1 MNVCPAGPDGAL
13 STVVV
18 YGTIWRGGF
27 AVNCSLLRSVVIA
40 STLLGIISPATAGEL
55 RGRLLLGD
63 KPATGVT
70 VSAVPYEPPL
80 DEARREARRAS
91 APQPLTSVKTAPDGS
106 FVLTVPA
113 EPGKE
118 RLFTVRADGGGVVPA
133 AIEGVWSSTESADLG
148 EHVLLPASKLAGKVT
163 DAKGTPVAD
172 AEVVLVAAP
181 ARFTEPELESAPR
194 VTKTATD
201 GTFRFDDAG
210 ARYNALTVNKPGLL
224 VARRTNV
231 KAGALQT
238 PIVLSTG
245 VPVAGVVKKTDGTSP
260 APGALVR
267 VEGAVTTRWVETAE
281 DGSFTIPNAPAGAVA
296 VVADAGEGG
305 YVEHRGLT
313 LPLPEGKA
321 LTLVLRPPSAITGRT
336 VDAKTGR
343 VVPRAKIELRG
354 GGNLRI
360 ARSGPDGTYALRG
373 LPPQTWS
380 VRADEPRYVP
390 WIHSGLAVHAG
401 ENKKLDIPLVLGAIL
416 TGRVT
421 DENGLP
427 IAGAIGALSPVRSS
441 VIARYLRFMRQREGP
456 AFRTVKDG
464 TFKATRLAPGENQ
477 ILTVA
482 QPDFETTIIGGVTL
496 VGGATKTGLAVV
508 LQRGAVISGVVKDG
522 NAQPIAGAEITLSQD
537 LTFRGSR
544 GGTRAFLSVA
554 GGPGGGR
561 KGDTTGGD
569 GRFSIR
575 GVAPGEYAITVTR
588 SGYATERV
596 EAVKVAKGE
605 PRAPIEVT
613 LSPGA
618 FIAGR
623 VVHKSGTGAE
633 GFTVFTSPS
642 GGLRLGGR
650 ARSEQPTGS
659 DGAFFVEGLKVGQS
673 YDLQLVG
680 PTGLAGEKHGVTA
693 PASGIDLTVAG
704 TGRITGHAR
713 DAQSG
718 LPLTDFPV
726 GFEPNRAVR
735 GGMAQLSVRR
745 AAPGQSG
752 GVGLPINVHSEE
764 GAFTL
769 DDVPAGSWR
778 VVVTADGYQPA
789 RTSGVVVEEGG
800 VTDGVE
806 VKVSKGVVV
815 KGHVTDAQSGAPIA
829 NASVT
834 FTQSGSPGAPIMI
847 LSEATDSG
855 LTTDADGRFEADGL
869 APGTQTVH
877 VTHPDYTDASQSFTV
892 QADGASVE
900 IHMDQGGVLGG
911 TVTSDTGQ
919 PVAGADVMISQA
931 GGGGFRFGDFA
942 GLGSQPTVTDTA
954 GRFSFD
960 HLSPGRYTLAASL
973 RSATSAPL
981 DVVLQAGQPQENLVL
996 QLTVGSTIQ
1005 GTVSGLPPE
1014 MLTGATVM
1022 ASASEG
1028 YFQSTRVGADA
1039 TFEFDNVPS
1048 GVVTLRGTAI
1058 DATGSTRSVTKQ
1070 VTASDDQPMLAT
1082 ELVFEQGFTLSGRV
1096 TQNGQPVGSAMVFAA
1111 LQGGGGRQAS
1121 ARTDDSGSYTLAGLQ
1136 DGTYTVGAVS
1146 SLTSGMASKRTT
1158 ITLTSDQSLDIAF
1171 PSAGISGQV
1180 VEADSKAPL
1189 PDASV
1194 TIAAQDATGGPTRT
1208 LGASTDSNGQFSF
1221 TNLDEGPYALTASKP
1236 DYQLAQRNVTAA
1248 EEGTEGLV
1256 VELSRGAGIAI
1267 KVLDGVY
1274 GIPLRGVMVRV
1285 LDGQGSSVYGPA
1297 SITLDSSGQG
1307 EIPSLP
1313 PGGYTVIADA
1323 SGYAPTR
1330 RDGVVVP
1337 SPAVTLALTPG
1348 GTVLIQSGPK
1358 TLESGT
1364 ASGTITSAIG
1374 WPVLLSL
1381 FNLQGQVVLS
1391 QPSLTLRNV
1400 PSGSYILSITGT
1412 DIAQSFTVNE
1422 GGSTVLQLP

>member
-1 MNVCPAGPDGAL
+1 
-13 STVVV
+13 VV
-18 YGTIWRGGF
+18 
-27 AVNCSLLRSVVIA
+27 
-40 STLLGIISPATAGEL
+40 
-55 RGRLLLGD
+55 
-63 KPATGVT
+63 
-70 VSAVPYEPPL
+70 
-80 DEARREARRAS
+80 
-91 APQPLTSVKTAPDGS
+91 Q
-106 FVLTVPA
+106 
-113 EPGKE
+113 
-118 RLFTVRADGGGVVPA
+118 
-133 AIEGVWSSTESADLG
+133 
-148 EHVLLPASKLAGKVT
+148 
-163 DAKGTPVAD
+163 
-172 AEVVLVAAP
+172 
-181 ARFTEPELESAPR
+181 
-194 VTKTATD
+194 
-201 GTFRFDDAG
+201 
-210 ARYNALTVNKPGLL
+210 
-224 VARRTNV
+224 
-231 KAGALQT
+231 
-238 PIVLSTG
+238 
-245 VPVAGVVKKTDGTSP
+245 
-260 APGALVR
+260 
-267 VEGAVTTRWVETAE
+267 
-281 DGSFTIPNAPAGAVA
+281 
-296 VVADAGEGG
+296 
-305 YVEHRGLT
+305 
-313 LPLPEGKA
+313 
-321 LTLVLRPPSAITGRT
+321 
-336 VDAKTGR
+336 
-343 VVPRAKIELRG
+343 
-354 GGNLRI
+354 
-360 ARSGPDGTYALRG
+360 
-373 LPPQTWS
+373 
-380 VRADEPRYVP
+380 
-390 WIHSGLAVHAG
+390 
-401 ENKKLDIPLVLGAIL
+401 
-416 TGRVT
+416 
-421 DENGLP
+421 
-427 IAGAIGALSPVRSS
+427 
-441 VIARYLRFMRQREGP
+441 
-456 AFRTVKDG
+456 
-464 TFKATRLAPGENQ
+464 
-477 ILTVA
+477 
-482 QPDFETTIIGGVTL
+482 
-496 VGGATKTGLAVV
+496 
-508 LQRGAVISGVVKDG
+508 
-522 NAQPIAGAEITLSQD
+522 
-537 LTFRGSR
+537 
-544 GGTRAFLSVA
+544 
-554 GGPGGGR
+554 
-561 KGDTTGGD
+561 
-569 GRFSIR
+569 
-575 GVAPGEYAITVTR
+575 
-588 SGYATERV
+588 
-596 EAVKVAKGE
+596 GE
-605 PRAPIEVT
+605 PHPPIEVT

-623 VVHKSGTGAE
+623 VTRKSGSGAE
-633 GFTVFTSPS
+633 GFTVFASPP
-642 GGLRLGGR
+642 GGLRPGGR
-650 ARSEQPTGS
+650 ATSDQPTGP
-659 DGAFFVEGLKVGQS
+659 DGAFFIEGLKVGQS

-680 PTGLAGEKHGVTA
+680 PTGMAGEKRGVMA
-693 PASGIDLTVAG
+693 PASAVDFTVAG

-718 LPLTDFPV
+718 LPLTDFQV
-726 GFEPNRAVR
+726 AFEPDRSGR
-735 GGMAQLSVRR
+735 GGMFQMVVRR
-745 AAPGQSG
+745 AAPGQTS
-752 GVGLPINVHSEE
+752 GVGQPINVHSEE

-769 DDVPAGSWR
+769 DDVPAGTWS
-778 VVVTADGYQPA
+778 VAVTADGYQPA
-789 RTSGVVVEEGG
+789 HTGGVVVEEGS
-800 VTDGVE
+800 VADGVE
-806 VKVSKGVVV
+806 VKVTKGAVV
-815 KGHVTDAQSGAPIA
+815 KGHVTDAQSGAPVA

-834 FTQSGSPGAPIMI
+834 FTQSGSPRAPVMI
-847 LSEATDSG
+847 LSEATDSE

-877 VTHPDYTDASQSFTV
+877 VTHPDYTDASQSFNV
-892 QADGASVE
+892 QANGASVE
-900 IHMDQGGVLGG
+900 IHMDQGGVLAG
-911 TVTSDTGQ
+911 TVASSTGQ
-919 PVAGADVMISQA
+919 PVAGAEVEFAEAGA
-931 GGGGFRFGDFA
+931 GGPGFGRFGGLGGGQSTVADATGGFR
-942 GLGSQPTVTDTA
+942 
-954 GRFSFD
+954 FD
-960 HLSPGRYTLAASL
+960 HLSPGRDTLTASL

-1070 VTASDDQPMLAT
+1070 VTASDDQPVLAT
-1082 ELVFEQGFTLSGRV
+1082 QLVFDQGFTLSGTV